1 MLALMRFG
9 RTTPRCKVEDWRAVQ
24 HPAIGI
30 TSCFAAPHA
39 REDYVKVWLVAPPQR
54 TRLFWTSESPRPSSA
69 HSCNLRIGVE
79 SRPLALSGIS
89 PSPSSS

>member
-9 RTTPRCKVEDWRAVQ
+9 RTTPRCKVEDWCAVR

-39 REDYVKVWLVAPPQR
+39 RENYVKVWPVVPRQR
-54 TRLFWTSESPRPSSA
+54 PRLFWTSESPRPSSA
-69 HSCNLRIGVE
+69 HSCDLRIGVAME
-79 SRPLALSGIS
+79 SFA
-89 PSPSSS
+89 